1 MDQKQNEDKILRM
14 KELHRQLLAASRAYY
29 QESREIM
36 SNFEYDRLYD
46 ELLELE
52 KETGAKLTVS
62 AEDFIGGVRAVIRSR
77 NILMDH
83 SFKTQIQDEYDKFLF
98 LGGDGIA

>member
-1 MDQKQNEDKILRM
+1 INP
-14 KELHRQLLAASRAYY
+14 S
-29 QESREIM
+29 
-36 SNFEYDRLYD
+36 D
-46 ELLELE
+46 EKKRTELE

>member
-1 MDQKQNEDKILRM
+1 MDQKQNDNRILRM

-52 KETGAKLTVS
+52 KETGTVFS
-62 AEDFIGGVRAVIRSR
+62 RKPDPESGV
-77 NILMDH
+77 
-83 SFKTQIQDEYDKFLF
+83 
-98 LGGDGIA
+98 

>member
-1 MDQKQNEDKILRM
+1 MEEHEFAQN
-14 KELHRQLLAASRAYY
+14 KE
-29 QESREIM
+29 
-36 SNFEYDRLYD
+36 SNPSS
-46 ELLELE
+46 ELE